1 MFSKIC
7 QHFGAFLEH
16 RDELYSSYIALCVLN
31 ALSGIF
37 ATVFNLLVLLVIK
50 RSSSLQTPSYVLLG
64 ALAFSDFA
72 VGCVV
77 QPLYIAFRVAELT
90 GSSTVYCGLGIAYDL
105 FGNCF
110 GGLSFLII
118 TSISVDRFL
127 ALYFRQ
133 RYRVVV
139 TRKRTLVLTLVLSL
153 IAAAYGLTGIH
164 NRKAYYVL
172 GIILGPLFLVLT
184 SLNYININRL
194 IRRHNQRRFRLTS
207 QQSSQSYGK
216 VKHELDMARYKHTL
230 KTVMYVFF
238 VFLLCYLPYI
248 SCTLAKL
255 IVKTRSAAIQI
266 SVHATVTVIF
276 INSSLNPALYC
287 WRVPEIRKA
296 VRQILRLDK
305 QLVVN
310 SSDATQ
316 QLKTCTEVKAESGP
330 VYIINCSK
338 TIVGISTVSLKE

>member
-1 MFSKIC
+1 MCAERPVRNFRY
-7 QHFGAFLEH
+7 G
-16 RDELYSSYIALCVLN
+16 
-31 ALSGIF
+31 
-37 ATVFNLLVLLVIK
+37 
-50 RSSSLQTPSYVLLG
+50 LQPLG
-64 ALAFSDFA
+64 AVGDKTKQFFA
-72 VGCVV
+72 NSILCAARRSGF
-77 QPLYIAFRVAELT
+77 FRLRCWLCCPTSLHRIQSCRADRFLNCLLWT
-90 GSSTVYCGLGIAYDL
+90 GDL

-118 TSISVDRFL
+118 RSISVDRFL

-230 KTVMYVFF
+230 KIVMYVFF